1 MISNAIAAAKREAAS
16 LLQYEIYSRSNGIAI
31 ETRFSRGEID
41 ARAVSIVAEIRALLA
56 YLDDATGFYVFT
68 SLLDR
73 MVTTKSAK
81 AWASKAS
88 IVGPQSEGVQLVNR
102 GKNSLV
108 CYAGGSHCTS
118 KQLIDGGWR
127 VVQLGD
133 ELRNPVNMN
142 ALEKRVHQRLD
153 KDARKLWR
161 VCGAGGVRL
170 REAADATGRPACNV
184 FAIGVVLGPCGLGT
198 AYAAGPPTRKR

>member
-1 MISNAIAAAKREAAS
+1 M
-16 LLQYEIYSRSNGIAI
+16 
-31 ETRFSRGEID
+31 
-41 ARAVSIVAEIRALLA
+41 SIVAEIRALLA

-108 CYAGGSHCTS
+108 CYADGTHCTS

-161 VCGAGGVRL
+161 VCGAGSVRL
-170 REAADATGRPACNV
+170 REAAEATGRPAACNV
-184 FAIGVVLGPCGLGT
+184 FAIGVVLGPCGDGT